1 MKWFHNIK
9 IDARLMAAFIGL
21 GILTGVVGSVGI
33 HIFKNS
39 GIASTTIVIV
49 VCVLLSVLFGAI
61 ISFGIL
67 KPILKI
73 IEGSNKLSVGDINAE
88 IKDYINDEFGIL
100 INLHSKF
107 ANYSKEP
114 VAVSE
119 EITDDDLNIE
129 ISDEPILNDEQPD
142 MLSIAAEYID
152 RISKGDI
159 PSKFTEE
166 ETNELSEIQI
176 NLNNCIDTMD
186 KLFTETDNLLAET
199 QSGNLGKRAKAKH
212 FSGRWRDLVSGI
224 NNLID
229 VFVAPIN
236 ITADYI
242 DRISRGDIPPKI
254 TESYDGD
261 FNEIKN
267 SLNKCIDAV
276 NALVSDANML
286 SESAVEGTLST
297 RADATKHQG
306 DFKKIIDG
314 FNNTLDAIVNPL
326 KEAAAVLNEMSLGNL
341 QVTVVGDYQGD
352 HADIKNALNDTISI
366 LSTYIGEISEVL
378 GKMVKG
384 DLDIEI
390 TADYRGDFVSIKN
403 SLNDIIDSFNQ
414 VMSDLNE
421 SSDQLA
427 GGSRQ
432 VSDASSSLSQG
443 AAEQAS
449 AIEQLSASIMEVA
462 SQTKQN
468 AANATEAN
476 GLADTAKNYA
486 ALGTIQMKD
495 MINSMEAINEASR
508 KVSKVI
514 KVIDDIA
521 FQTNML
527 ALNAA
532 VEAARAGQHGKGFA
546 VVAEE
551 VRNLAARSATAVKET
566 SEMIETSLK
575 RAEEGTKI
583 ANETATAL
591 DKIVTGVD
599 KAASLVAEI
608 ATASNLQATGIAQI
622 NKGIEQVSKV
632 VQTNSATAEESAASS
647 EELSGQAEALK
658 QMVTEFKLKGDS
670 NIVELNTNQFASNRT
685 RSQAQAA
692 ASKAP
697 RKISITTKD
706 FGKY

>member
-1 MKWFHNIK
+1 MKWFNNIK
-9 IDARLMAAFIGL
+9 IDIRLMLSFIVV
-21 GILTGVVGSVGI
+21 GILTGIVGSAGI
-33 HIFKNS
+33 IFAK
-39 GIASTTIVIV
+39 STNNISITFIVTIVIV
-49 VCVLLSVLFGAI
+49 ICVLISVFIGI
-61 ISFGIL
+61 IIL
-67 KPILKI
+67 RNTDL
-73 IEGSNKLSVGDINAE
+73 G
-88 IKDYINDEFGIL
+88 
-100 INLHSKF
+100 
-107 ANYSKEP
+107 YSKSR
-114 VAVSE
+114 ANDSQN
-119 EITDDDLNIE
+119 ITDSDLNIE
-129 ISDEPILNDEQPD
+129 ISEIPEEDNELSSITQDTIKPISYDEQSN

-166 ETNELSEIQI
+166 ENGELSEIQN
-176 NLNNCIDTMD
+176 NLNNCIDTMN
-186 KLFTETDNLLAET
+186 KLFTETDKLLVET
-199 QSGNLGKRAKAKH
+199 QAGNLGKRAKAKY
-212 FSGRWRDLVSGI
+212 FVGGWRDLIIGI

-236 ITADYI
+236 VTADYI
-242 DRISRGDIPPKI
+242 DRISKGDIPQKI

-261 FNEIKN
+261 FNEIIN

-276 NALVSDANML
+276 TALVSDANML
-286 SESAVEGTLST
+286 SESAVEGRLST
-297 RADATKHQG
+297 RADASKHQG

-314 FNNTLDAIVNPL
+314 VNETLDAIVNPL
-326 KEAAAVLNEMSLGNL
+326 KETAAVLNEMSLGNL

-352 HADIKNALNDTISI
+352 HADIKNALNNTIGI
-366 LSTYIGEISEVL
+366 LSTYVGEISEVL

-390 TADYRGDFVSIKN
+390 TADYRGDFVNIKN
-403 SLNDIIDSFNQ
+403 SLNDIIDSFNN

-421 SSDQLA
+421 SSDQVA
-427 GGSRQ
+427 AGSRQ
-432 VSDASSSLSQG
+432 VSDASRSLSQG
-443 AAEQAS
+443 ASEQAS
-449 AIEQLSASIMEVA
+449 AIEQLSSSIMEVA
-462 SQTKQN
+462 AQTKQN
-468 AANATEAN
+468 ATNATEAN
-476 GLADTAKNYA
+476 NLADTAKNDA
-486 ALGTIQMKD
+486 TLGTIQMKD
-495 MINSMEAINEASR
+495 MIKSMEGINEASI

-566 SEMIETSLK
+566 SEMIDSSLK
-575 RAEEGTKI
+575 KAADGTKI
-583 ANETATAL
+583 ANETSTAL
-591 DKIVTGVD
+591 DKIVKGVD
-599 KAASLVAEI
+599 KAATLVAEI
-608 ATASNLQATGIAQI
+608 ASASNLQATGIAQI

-658 QMVTEFKLKGDS
+658 QMVNKFNLKNDS
-670 NIVELNTNQFASNRT
+670 IIVETNTKKHVSNRI
-685 RSQAQAA
+685 SPQLQAA
-692 ASKAP
+692 ASRAP
-697 RKISITTKD
+697 RKISISEND